1 MERAIFFPLPCLLV
15 RLSLAWGCS
24 LTHLSLTFHLASP
37 SPHRNCKRLCRSD
50 PFSLSLMLQ
59 KRLLPRRQWK
69 PQWNIQIKRF
79 LKSGA
84 QRKKISEPVETVWE
98 YYENVLKYHF
108 CFSHYWILMTWN
120 PLSSLVPGRSTALF
134 YLSLDYRNSITLKL
148 IEFFNLWDNNN

>member
-108 CFSHYWILMTWN
+108 CCHYWILMTWTTTQLFSSWKIYCIVLFI
-120 PLSSLVPGRSTALF
+120 PGLSQF
-134 YLSLDYRNSITLKL
+134 YYSKANRI
-148 IEFFNLWDNNN
+148 F